1 MISRYKLVIY
11 SAVIIILAIFCCRY
25 FLNKSNP
32 NLSSDTIISV
42 IDTKTSSTKK
52 PYWNNVFFDNSGSV
66 LIVLSPHFDDAVLSV
81 GGILSEF
88 AGQKYVVTFFST
100 PTTTKQYLT
109 WWDRISGFE
118 KSSDSHFKRM
128 NENNN
133 ALKIIGTQA
142 INENYLDGQYENRT
156 SSTSAII
163 VNNIIQNIDE
173 VINSMGSTS
182 VVVLGPSYFGEKDT
196 HKDHALLSKAFAQ
209 VIKNKTH
216 NNTVFYFFEDLP
228 YTYSK
233 FGNSSIKLQEIL
245 SNFYPELT
253 FSQKVLYIS
262 QKSFDL
268 KIMSMKSYT
277 SQLKAFSF
285 LNEDL
290 LTNIFNFETNRC
302 SPLICEV
309 IYEAK

>member
-1 MISRYKLVIY
+1 
-11 SAVIIILAIFCCRY
+11 
-25 FLNKSNP
+25 
-32 NLSSDTIISV
+32 
-42 IDTKTSSTKK
+42 
-52 PYWNNVFFDNSGSV
+52 
-66 LIVLSPHFDDAVLSV
+66 LIVLSPHFDDAILSV

-88 AGQKYVVTFFST
+88 VGQKYVVTFFST

-128 NENNN
+128 NENDN
-133 ALKIIGTQA
+133 ALKIIGAQA
-142 INENYLDGQYENRT
+142 INEDYLDGQYEDRT

-163 VNNIIQNIDE
+163 IKNIMKNIDE

-182 VVVLGPSYFGEKDT
+182 VVVLGPSYFGEKST
-196 HKDHALLSKAFAQ
+196 NKDHALLSKAFVQ

-216 NNTVFYFFEDLP
+216 NNTAFYFFEDLP

-253 FSQKVLYIS
+253 INKKVLYIS
-262 QKSFDL
+262 KKSFDN
-268 KIMSMKSYT
+268 KIMSIKSYT
-277 SQLKAFSF
+277 SQLEAFSF

-290 LTNIFNFETNRC
+290 LKNIFNFETNRC

-309 IYEAK
+309 LYKAE